1 MNDALLARGFV
12 YHGEVIAPSGAVLA
26 RHVDYNLIPKVGRAH
41 LAGVIRGT
49 GSPISSWYAFL
60 FAGNFSPTDDT
71 TAADLP
77 SNAGEFTGYQEAT
90 RPLWQNAFD
99 GNANIDNLA
108 SKFAFT
114 FPTDKRIYGAG
125 LVSVPTKGANTG
137 VLLSIARFT
146 SPRDIPAGSTYTLG
160 VGLTLISS

>member
-12 YHGEVIAPSGAVLA
+12 YHGEVIAPSGAVMD
-26 RHVDYNLIPKVGRAH
+26 RHIDYNRIPKVGRTH
-41 LAGVIRGT
+41 LAGLIRGT
-49 GSPISSWYAFL
+49 GAPISSWYAFV

-77 SNAGEFTGYQEAT
+77 SNAAEFTGYSEAT
-90 RPLWQNAFD
+90 RPIWQSVFD
-99 GNANIDNLA
+99 GNANIDNLDSKA
-108 SKFAFT
+108 SFT
-114 FPTDKRIYGAG
+114 VPKDTRIYGAG

-137 VLLSIARFT
+137 VLLSITRFA

-160 VGLTLISS
+160 VGLTLVSS